1 MRRLFAFAPAA
12 RAALRAALRPAGGCV
27 VLVTCGRTEVYSAA
41 PRARLESAVLAAAGL
56 PCPPAETPCAPS
68 AGQGAPFAPAGGA
81 FPFCFYEGAAAEEHL
96 FALAAGLRSM
106 LAGEDEIL
114 GQVRAAYEESR
125 AAKDA
130 AGLGAPFQ
138 AAIACGKRVRAETAI
153 SSLACSVATLAAAEV
168 AAFGA
173 ERVFMIGATGKIG
186 GAVLKNLLSAG
197 VLVTATARSHDF
209 SAQAEGVL
217 SVPYAERYACLRQ
230 ADCVVCC
237 TASPHL
243 VLGLDGLKAAFAD
256 GKPRLLIDLAVPPD
270 IDPRAGGLA
279 GVRLID
285 IDGFRAAA
293 AENNQKKR
301 EAAVRAAAL
310 AEECLLDYRAGE
322 ACRRL
327 ADRLA
332 AHPDRE
338 ALYRLRKCD
347 PAAFLRAAEEYFK

>member
-1 MRRLFAFAPAA
+1 MQCFYLDHERAGIAVREKYAFSAGV
-12 RAALRAALRPAGGCV
+12 RAALCAALAAGGCV
-27 VLVTCGRTEVYSAA
+27 PLVTCNRTELYFGGCAEQARRALSAFCD
-41 PRARLESAVLAAAGL
+41 S
-56 PCPPAETPCAPS
+56 
-68 AGQGAPFAPAGGA
+68 APFTLCG
-81 FPFCFYEGAAAEEHL
+81 EGAERRL
-96 FALAAGLRSM
+96 FLLAAGLLSM
-106 LAGEDEIL
+106 LVGEDEVL
-114 GQVRAAYEESR
+114 GQLRDSYEFAR
-125 AAKDA
+125 LRGATAGLDA
-130 AGLGAPFQ
+130 AFQ
-138 AAIACGKRVRAETAI
+138 AALSCGKRVRAETGI
-153 SSLACSVATLAAAEV
+153 SSFACSVATLAANAV
-168 AAFGA
+168 FSFGA
-173 ERVFMIGATGKIG
+173 KHVLMVGATGKIG

-270 IDPRAGGLA
+270 IDPRAAELP

>member
-1 MRRLFAFAPAA
+1 MQCFYLDHERAGIAVREKYAFPAGV
-12 RAALRAALRPAGGCV
+12 RAALCAALSAGGCV
-27 VLVTCGRTEVYSAA
+27 PLVTCNRTELY
-41 PRARLESAVLAAAGL
+41 
-56 PCPPAETPCAPS
+56 
-68 AGQGAPFAPAGGA
+68 FGG
-81 FPFCFYEGAAAEEHL
+81 AAEEARRALSAFCDPSPFTLCSGEEAERRL
-96 FALAAGLRSM
+96 FLLAAGLLSM
-106 LAGEDEIL
+106 LVGEDEVL
-114 GQVRAAYEESR
+114 GQLRDSYEFAR
-125 AAKDA
+125 LRGATAGLDA
-130 AGLGAPFQ
+130 AFQ
-138 AAIACGKRVRAETAI
+138 AALSCGKRVRAETGI
-153 SSLACSVATLAAAEV
+153 SSFACSVATLAANAV
-168 AAFGA
+168 LSFGA
-173 ERVFMIGATGKIG
+173 KQVLMVGATGKIG

-217 SVPYAERYACLRQ
+217 SVPYAERYARLRQ

-237 TASPHL
+237 TSSPHL
-243 VLGLDGLKAAFAD
+243 VLGLEGLKAAFAD

-270 IDPRAGGLA
+270 IDPRAADLA

-332 AHPDRE
+332 AHPDKE

-347 PAAFLRAAEEYFK
+347 PAAFLRAADAYFK

>member
-1 MRRLFAFAPAA
+1 MTKTSLGPA
-12 RAALRAALRPAGGCV
+12 
-27 VLVTCGRTEVYSAA
+27 
-41 PRARLESAVLAAAGL
+41 
-56 PCPPAETPCAPS
+56 
-68 AGQGAPFAPAGGA
+68 
-81 FPFCFYEGAAAEEHL
+81 
-96 FALAAGLRSM
+96 
-106 LAGEDEIL
+106 I
-114 GQVRAAYEESR
+114 
-125 AAKDA
+125 
-130 AGLGAPFQ
+130 
-138 AAIACGKRVRAETAI
+138 I
-153 SSLACSVATLAAAEV
+153 S
-168 AAFGA
+168 
-173 ERVFMIGATGKIG
+173 
-186 GAVLKNLLSAG
+186 
-197 VLVTATARSHDF
+197 TATSPNTCFLARVTNTLPGPAIKSTR
-209 SAQAEGVL
+209 GML
-217 SVPYAERYACLRQ
+217 SVPYAERYARLGQ

-243 VLGLDGLKAAFAD
+243 VLGLEGLKAAFAD

-270 IDPRAGGLA
+270 IDPRAANIA

-347 PAAFLRAAEEYFK
+347 PAAFLRAAEAYFK

>member
-1 MRRLFAFAPAA
+1 MQCFYLDHERAGIAVREKYAFSAGV
-12 RAALRAALRPAGGCV
+12 RAALCAALAAGGCV
-27 VLVTCGRTEVYSAA
+27 PLVTCNRTELYFGGCAEQARRALSAF
-41 PRARLESAVLAAAGL
+41 
-56 PCPPAETPCAPS
+56 CDPS
-68 AGQGAPFAPAGGA
+68 PFTLCG
-81 FPFCFYEGAAAEEHL
+81 EGAERRL
-96 FALAAGLRSM
+96 FLLAAGLLSM
-106 LAGEDEIL
+106 LVGEDEVL
-114 GQVRAAYEESR
+114 GQLRDSYEFAR
-125 AAKDA
+125 LRGATAGLDA
-130 AGLGAPFQ
+130 AFQ
-138 AAIACGKRVRAETAI
+138 AALSCGKRVRAETGI
-153 SSLACSVATLAAAEV
+153 SSFACSVATLAANSV
-168 AAFGA
+168 FSFGA
-173 ERVFMIGATGKIG
+173 KQVLMVGATGKIG

-230 ADCVVCC
+230 VDCVVCC
-237 TASPHL
+237 TSSPHL
-243 VLGLDGLKAAFAD
+243 VLGLEGLKAAFAD

-270 IDPRAGGLA
+270 IDPRAAELP

>member
-1 MRRLFAFAPAA
+1 MQCFYLDHERAGIAVREKYAFSAGV
-12 RAALRAALRPAGGCV
+12 RAALCAALAAGGCV
-27 VLVTCGRTEVYSAA
+27 PLVTCNRTELYFGGCAEQARRALSAFCD
-41 PRARLESAVLAAAGL
+41 P
-56 PCPPAETPCAPS
+56 
-68 AGQGAPFAPAGGA
+68 APFTLCG
-81 FPFCFYEGAAAEEHL
+81 EGAERRL
-96 FALAAGLRSM
+96 FLLAAGLLSM
-106 LAGEDEIL
+106 LVGEDEVL
-114 GQVRAAYEESR
+114 GQLRDSYEFAR
-125 AAKDA
+125 LRGATAGLDA
-130 AGLGAPFQ
+130 AFQ
-138 AAIACGKRVRAETAI
+138 AALSCGKRVRAETGI
-153 SSLACSVATLAAAEV
+153 SSFACSVATLAANAV
-168 AAFGA
+168 FSFGA
-173 ERVFMIGATGKIG
+173 KQVLMVGATGKIG

-217 SVPYAERYACLRQ
+217 SVPYAERYARLRQ

-270 IDPRAGGLA
+270 IDPRAAELP

-310 AEECLLDYRAGE
+310 AEEWLLDYRAGE

>member
-1 MRRLFAFAPAA
+1 MQCFYLDHERAGIAVREKYAFPAGV
-12 RAALRAALRPAGGCV
+12 RAALCAALAAGGCV
-27 VLVTCGRTEVYSAA
+27 PLVTCNRTELY
-41 PRARLESAVLAAAGL
+41 
-56 PCPPAETPCAPS
+56 
-68 AGQGAPFAPAGGA
+68 FGG
-81 FPFCFYEGAAAEEHL
+81 AAEEARRALSAFCDPAPFTLCGEGAERRL
-96 FALAAGLRSM
+96 FLLAAGLLSM
-106 LAGEDEIL
+106 LVGEDEVL
-114 GQVRAAYEESR
+114 GQLRDSYEFAR
-125 AAKDA
+125 LRGATAGLDA
-130 AGLGAPFQ
+130 AFQ
-138 AAIACGKRVRAETAI
+138 AALSCGKRVRAETGI
-153 SSLACSVATLAAAEV
+153 SSFACSVATLAANAV
-168 AAFGA
+168 FSFGA
-173 ERVFMIGATGKIG
+173 KQVLMVGATGKIG

-270 IDPRAGGLA
+270 IDPRAAELP

>member
-1 MRRLFAFAPAA
+1 MQCFYLDHERAGIAVREKYAFSAGV
-12 RAALRAALRPAGGCV
+12 RAALCAALAAGGCV
-27 VLVTCGRTEVYSAA
+27 PLVTCNRTELYFGGAAEQARRALSAFCD
-41 PRARLESAVLAAAGL
+41 P
-56 PCPPAETPCAPS
+56 
-68 AGQGAPFAPAGGA
+68 APFTLCGG
-81 FPFCFYEGAAAEEHL
+81 EEAERRL
-96 FALAAGLRSM
+96 FLLAAGLLSM
-106 LAGEDEIL
+106 LVGEDEVL
-114 GQVRAAYEESR
+114 GQLRDSYEFAR
-125 AAKDA
+125 LRGATAGLDA
-130 AGLGAPFQ
+130 AFQ
-138 AAIACGKRVRAETAI
+138 AALSCGKRVRAETGI
-153 SSLACSVATLAAAEV
+153 SSFACSVATLAANAV
-168 AAFGA
+168 FAFGA
-173 ERVFMIGATGKIG
+173 KQVLMVGATGKIG

-270 IDPRAGGLA
+270 IDPRAAELP

>member
-1 MRRLFAFAPAA
+1 M
-12 RAALRAALRPAGGCV
+12 
-27 VLVTCGRTEVYSAA
+27 LV
-41 PRARLESAVLAAAGL
+41 
-56 PCPPAETPCAPS
+56 
-68 AGQGAPFAPAGGA
+68 
-81 FPFCFYEGAAAEEHL
+81 
-96 FALAAGLRSM
+96 
-106 LAGEDEIL
+106 GEDEVL
-114 GQVRAAYEESR
+114 GQLRDSYEFAR
-125 AAKDA
+125 LRGATAGLDA
-130 AGLGAPFQ
+130 AFQ
-138 AAIACGKRVRAETAI
+138 AALSCGKRVRAETGI
-153 SSLACSVATLAAAEV
+153 SSFACSVATLAANAV
-168 AAFGA
+168 FAFGA
-173 ERVFMIGATGKIG
+173 KQVLMVGATGKIG

-237 TASPHL
+237 TSSPHL

-256 GKPRLLIDLAVPPD
+256 GKPHLLIDLAVPPD
-270 IDPRAGGLA
+270 IDPRAANLA

>member
-1 MRRLFAFAPAA
+1 MQCFYLDHERAGIAVREKYAFSAGV
-12 RAALRAALRPAGGCV
+12 RAALCAALSAGGCV
-27 VLVTCGRTEVYSAA
+27 PLVTCNRTELY
-41 PRARLESAVLAAAGL
+41 
-56 PCPPAETPCAPS
+56 
-68 AGQGAPFAPAGGA
+68 FGG
-81 FPFCFYEGAAAEEHL
+81 AAEEARRALSAFCDPSPFTLCGGEGAERRL
-96 FALAAGLRSM
+96 FLLAAGLLSM
-106 LAGEDEIL
+106 LVGEDEVL
-114 GQVRAAYEESR
+114 GQLRDSYEFAR
-125 AAKDA
+125 LRGATAGLDA
-130 AGLGAPFQ
+130 AFQ
-138 AAIACGKRVRAETAI
+138 AALSCGKRVRAETGI
-153 SSLACSVATLAAAEV
+153 SSFACSVATLAANA
-168 AAFGA
+168 
-173 ERVFMIGATGKIG
+173 VFSFRAKQVLMVGATGKIG

-270 IDPRAGGLA
+270 IDPRAAELP

-310 AEECLLDYRAGE
+310 AEECLLDYRAGD

>member
-1 MRRLFAFAPAA
+1 MQCFYLDHERAGIAVREKYAFSAGV
-12 RAALRAALRPAGGCV
+12 RAALCAALAAGGCV
-27 VLVTCGRTEVYSAA
+27 PLVTCNRTELY
-41 PRARLESAVLAAAGL
+41 
-56 PCPPAETPCAPS
+56 
-68 AGQGAPFAPAGGA
+68 FGG
-81 FPFCFYEGAAAEEHL
+81 AAEEARRALSAFCDPAPFTLCGEGAERRL
-96 FALAAGLRSM
+96 FLLAAGLLSM
-106 LAGEDEIL
+106 LVGEDEVL
-114 GQVRAAYEESR
+114 GQLRDSYEFAR
-125 AAKDA
+125 LRGATAGLDA
-130 AGLGAPFQ
+130 AFQ
-138 AAIACGKRVRAETAI
+138 AALSCGKRVRAETGI
-153 SSLACSVATLAAAEV
+153 SSFACSVATLAANAV
-168 AAFGA
+168 FSFGA
-173 ERVFMIGATGKIG
+173 KQVLMVGATGKIG

-270 IDPRAGGLA
+270 IDPRAAELP

>member
-1 MRRLFAFAPAA
+1 MQCFYLDHERAGIAVREKYAFSAGV
-12 RAALRAALRPAGGCV
+12 RAALCAALAAGGCV
-27 VLVTCGRTEVYSAA
+27 PLVTCNRTELYFGGCAEQARRALSAFCD
-41 PRARLESAVLAAAGL
+41 P
-56 PCPPAETPCAPS
+56 
-68 AGQGAPFAPAGGA
+68 APFTLCG
-81 FPFCFYEGAAAEEHL
+81 EGAERRL
-96 FALAAGLRSM
+96 FLLAAGLLSM
-106 LAGEDEIL
+106 LVGEDEVL
-114 GQVRAAYEESR
+114 GQLRDSYEFAR
-125 AAKDA
+125 LRGATAGLDA
-130 AGLGAPFQ
+130 AFQ
-138 AAIACGKRVRAETAI
+138 AALSCGKRVRAETGI
-153 SSLACSVATLAAAEV
+153 SSFACSVATLAANAV
-168 AAFGA
+168 FSFGA
-173 ERVFMIGATGKIG
+173 KHVLMVGATGKIG

-270 IDPRAGGLA
+270 IDPRAAELP

>member
-1 MRRLFAFAPAA
+1 MQCFYLDHERAGVAVREKYAFPAGV
-12 RAALRAALRPAGGCV
+12 RAALCAALAAGGCV
-27 VLVTCGRTEVYSAA
+27 PLVTCNRTELYFGGCAEQARRALSAFCD
-41 PRARLESAVLAAAGL
+41 P
-56 PCPPAETPCAPS
+56 
-68 AGQGAPFAPAGGA
+68 APFTLCGG
-81 FPFCFYEGAAAEEHL
+81 EEAERRL
-96 FALAAGLRSM
+96 FLLAAGLLSM
-106 LAGEDEIL
+106 LVGEDEVL
-114 GQVRAAYEESR
+114 GQLRDSYEFAR
-125 AAKDA
+125 LRGATAGLDA
-130 AGLGAPFQ
+130 AFQ
-138 AAIACGKRVRAETAI
+138 AALSCGKRVRAETGI
-153 SSLACSVATLAAAEV
+153 SSFACSVATLAANAV
-168 AAFGA
+168 FSFGA
-173 ERVFMIGATGKIG
+173 KQVLMVGATGKIG

-217 SVPYAERYACLRQ
+217 SVPYAERYARLRQ

-237 TASPHL
+237 TSSPHL

-270 IDPRAGGLA
+270 IDPRAAELP

>member
-1 MRRLFAFAPAA
+1 MQCFYLDHERAGIAVREKYAFPAGV
-12 RAALRAALRPAGGCV
+12 RAALCAALSAGGCV
-27 VLVTCGRTEVYSAA
+27 PLVTCNRTELYFGGSAEQA
-41 PRARLESAVLAAAGL
+41 RRALSAFCD
-56 PCPPAETPCAPS
+56 P
-68 AGQGAPFAPAGGA
+68 APFTLCGG
-81 FPFCFYEGAAAEEHL
+81 EGAERRL
-96 FALAAGLRSM
+96 FLLAAGLLSM
-106 LAGEDEIL
+106 LVGEDEVL
-114 GQVRAAYEESR
+114 GQLRDSYEFAR
-125 AAKDA
+125 LRGATAGLDA
-130 AGLGAPFQ
+130 AFQ
-138 AAIACGKRVRAETAI
+138 AALSCGKRVRAETGI
-153 SSLACSVATLAAAEV
+153 SSFACSVATLAANAV
-168 AAFGA
+168 FSFGA
-173 ERVFMIGATGKIG
+173 KQVLMVGATGKIG

-209 SAQAEGVL
+209 TAQAEGVL
-217 SVPYAERYACLRQ
+217 SVPYAERYACLGQ

-243 VLGLDGLKAAFAD
+243 VLGLEGLKAAFAD

-270 IDPRAGGLA
+270 IDPRAAGLP

-347 PAAFLRAAEEYFK
+347 PAAFLRAAEAYFK

>member
-1 MRRLFAFAPAA
+1 MQCFYLDHERAGIAVREKYAFSAGV
-12 RAALRAALRPAGGCV
+12 RAALCAALSAGGCV
-27 VLVTCGRTEVYSAA
+27 PLVTCNRTELY
-41 PRARLESAVLAAAGL
+41 
-56 PCPPAETPCAPS
+56 
-68 AGQGAPFAPAGGA
+68 FGG
-81 FPFCFYEGAAAEEHL
+81 AAEEARRALSAFCDPAPFTLCGGEEAERRL
-96 FALAAGLRSM
+96 FLLAAGLLSM
-106 LAGEDEIL
+106 LVGEDEVL
-114 GQVRAAYEESR
+114 GQLRDSYEFAR
-125 AAKDA
+125 LRGATAGLDA
-130 AGLGAPFQ
+130 AFQ
-138 AAIACGKRVRAETAI
+138 AALSCGKRVRAETGI
-153 SSLACSVATLAAAEV
+153 SSFACSVATLAANAV
-168 AAFGA
+168 FAFGA
-173 ERVFMIGATGKIG
+173 KQVLMVGATGKIG

-209 SAQAEGVL
+209 SARAEGVL

-270 IDPRAGGLA
+270 IDPRAAELP

>member
-1 MRRLFAFAPAA
+1 MQCFYLDHERAGIAVREKYAFPAGV
-12 RAALRAALRPAGGCV
+12 RAALCAALAAGGCV
-27 VLVTCGRTEVYSAA
+27 PLVTCNRTELYFGGCAEQARRALSAFCD
-41 PRARLESAVLAAAGL
+41 P
-56 PCPPAETPCAPS
+56 
-68 AGQGAPFAPAGGA
+68 APFTLCGG
-81 FPFCFYEGAAAEEHL
+81 EEAERRL
-96 FALAAGLRSM
+96 FLLAAGLLSM
-106 LAGEDEIL
+106 LVGEDEVL
-114 GQVRAAYEESR
+114 GQLRDSYEFAR
-125 AAKDA
+125 LRGATAGLDA
-130 AGLGAPFQ
+130 AFQ
-138 AAIACGKRVRAETAI
+138 AALSCGKRVRAETGI
-153 SSLACSVATLAAAEV
+153 SSFACSVATLAANAV
-168 AAFGA
+168 FSFGA
-173 ERVFMIGATGKIG
+173 KQVLMVGATGKIG

-270 IDPRAGGLA
+270 IDPRAANLA

>member
-1 MRRLFAFAPAA
+1 MQCFYLDHERAGIAVREKYAFSAGV
-12 RAALRAALRPAGGCV
+12 RAALCAALAAGGCV
-27 VLVTCGRTEVYSAA
+27 PLVTCNRTELY
-41 PRARLESAVLAAAGL
+41 
-56 PCPPAETPCAPS
+56 
-68 AGQGAPFAPAGGA
+68 FGG
-81 FPFCFYEGAAAEEHL
+81 AAEEARRALSAFCDPAPFTLCGGEEAERRL
-96 FALAAGLRSM
+96 FLLAAGLLSM
-106 LAGEDEIL
+106 LVGEDEVL
-114 GQVRAAYEESR
+114 GQLRDSYEFAR
-125 AAKDA
+125 LRGATAGLDA
-130 AGLGAPFQ
+130 AFQ
-138 AAIACGKRVRAETAI
+138 AALSCGKRVRAETGI
-153 SSLACSVATLAAAEV
+153 SSFACSVATLAANAV
-168 AAFGA
+168 FSFGA
-173 ERVFMIGATGKIG
+173 KHVLMVGATGKIG

-217 SVPYAERYACLRQ
+217 SVPYAERYARLRQ

-270 IDPRAGGLA
+270 IDPRAANLA

>member
-1 MRRLFAFAPAA
+1 MQCFYLDHERAGIAVREKYAFSAGV
-12 RAALRAALRPAGGCV
+12 RAALCAALSAGGCV
-27 VLVTCGRTEVYSAA
+27 PLVTCNRTELY
-41 PRARLESAVLAAAGL
+41 
-56 PCPPAETPCAPS
+56 
-68 AGQGAPFAPAGGA
+68 FGG
-81 FPFCFYEGAAAEEHL
+81 AAEEARRALSAFCDPAPFTLCGEGAERRL
-96 FALAAGLRSM
+96 FLLAAGLLSM
-106 LAGEDEIL
+106 LVGEDEVL
-114 GQVRAAYEESR
+114 GQLRDSYEFAR
-125 AAKDA
+125 LRGATAGLDA
-130 AGLGAPFQ
+130 AFQ
-138 AAIACGKRVRAETAI
+138 AALSCGKRVRAETGI
-153 SSLACSVATLAAAEV
+153 SSFACSVATLAANAV
-168 AAFGA
+168 FSFGA
-173 ERVFMIGATGKIG
+173 KQVLMVGATGKIG

-270 IDPRAGGLA
+270 IDPRAAELP

>member
-1 MRRLFAFAPAA
+1 MQCFYLDHERAGIAVREKYAFSAGV
-12 RAALRAALRPAGGCV
+12 RAALCAALSAGGCV
-27 VLVTCGRTEVYSAA
+27 PLVTCNRTELY
-41 PRARLESAVLAAAGL
+41 
-56 PCPPAETPCAPS
+56 
-68 AGQGAPFAPAGGA
+68 FGG
-81 FPFCFYEGAAAEEHL
+81 AAEEARRALSAFCDPAPFTLCGGEEAERRL
-96 FALAAGLRSM
+96 FLLAAGLLSM
-106 LAGEDEIL
+106 LVGEDEVL
-114 GQVRAAYEESR
+114 GQLRDSYEFAR
-125 AAKDA
+125 LRGATAGLDA
-130 AGLGAPFQ
+130 AFQ
-138 AAIACGKRVRAETAI
+138 AALSCGKRVRAETGI
-153 SSLACSVATLAAAEV
+153 SSFACSVATLAANAV
-168 AAFGA
+168 FSFGA
-173 ERVFMIGATGKIG
+173 KQALMVGATGKIG

-270 IDPRAGGLA
+270 IDPRAAELP

>member
-1 MRRLFAFAPAA
+1 MQCFYLDHERAGIAVREKYAFSAGV
-12 RAALRAALRPAGGCV
+12 RAALCAALAAGGCV
-27 VLVTCGRTEVYSAA
+27 PLVTCNRTELYFGGCAEQARRALSAFCD
-41 PRARLESAVLAAAGL
+41 P
-56 PCPPAETPCAPS
+56 
-68 AGQGAPFAPAGGA
+68 APFTLCGG
-81 FPFCFYEGAAAEEHL
+81 EEAERRL
-96 FALAAGLRSM
+96 FLLAAGLLSM
-106 LAGEDEIL
+106 LVGEDEVL
-114 GQVRAAYEESR
+114 GQLRDSYEFAR
-125 AAKDA
+125 LRGATAGLDA
-130 AGLGAPFQ
+130 AFQ
-138 AAIACGKRVRAETAI
+138 AALSCGKRVRAETGI
-153 SSLACSVATLAAAEV
+153 SSFACSVATLAANAV
-168 AAFGA
+168 FSFGA
-173 ERVFMIGATGKIG
+173 KQVLMVGATGKIG

-270 IDPRAGGLA
+270 IDPRAAELP

>member
-1 MRRLFAFAPAA
+1 MQCFYLDHERAGVAVREKYAFPAGV
-12 RAALRAALRPAGGCV
+12 RAALCAALSAGGCV
-27 VLVTCGRTEVYSAA
+27 PLVTCNRTELYFGGCAEQARRALSAFCD
-41 PRARLESAVLAAAGL
+41 P
-56 PCPPAETPCAPS
+56 
-68 AGQGAPFAPAGGA
+68 APFTLCG
-81 FPFCFYEGAAAEEHL
+81 EGAERRL
-96 FALAAGLRSM
+96 FLLAAGLLSM
-106 LAGEDEIL
+106 LVGEDEVL
-114 GQVRAAYEESR
+114 GQLRDSYEFAR
-125 AAKDA
+125 LRGATAGLDA
-130 AGLGAPFQ
+130 AFQ
-138 AAIACGKRVRAETAI
+138 AALSCGKRVRAETGI
-153 SSLACSVATLAAAEV
+153 SSFACSVATLAANAV
-168 AAFGA
+168 FSFGA
-173 ERVFMIGATGKIG
+173 KQVLMVGATGKIG

-217 SVPYAERYACLRQ
+217 SVPYAERYARLRQ

-270 IDPRAGGLA
+270 IDPRAAELP

>member
-1 MRRLFAFAPAA
+1 MQCFYLDHERAGIAVREKYAFSAGV
-12 RAALRAALRPAGGCV
+12 RAALCAALAAGGCV
-27 VLVTCGRTEVYSAA
+27 PLVTCNRTELYFGGCAEQARRALSAFCD
-41 PRARLESAVLAAAGL
+41 P
-56 PCPPAETPCAPS
+56 
-68 AGQGAPFAPAGGA
+68 APFTLCG
-81 FPFCFYEGAAAEEHL
+81 EGAERRL
-96 FALAAGLRSM
+96 FLLAAGLLSM
-106 LAGEDEIL
+106 LVGEDEVL
-114 GQVRAAYEESR
+114 GQLRDSYEFAR
-125 AAKDA
+125 LRGATAGLDA
-130 AGLGAPFQ
+130 AFQ
-138 AAIACGKRVRAETAI
+138 AALSCGKRVRAETGI
-153 SSLACSVATLAAAEV
+153 SSFACSVATLAANAV
-168 AAFGA
+168 FSFGA
-173 ERVFMIGATGKIG
+173 KQVLMVGATGKIG

-217 SVPYAERYACLRQ
+217 SVPYAERYARLRQ

-270 IDPRAGGLA
+270 IDPRAANLA

>member
-1 MRRLFAFAPAA
+1 MQCFYLDHERAGIAVREKYAFSAGV
-12 RAALRAALRPAGGCV
+12 RAALCAALAAGGCV
-27 VLVTCGRTEVYSAA
+27 PLVTCNRTELY
-41 PRARLESAVLAAAGL
+41 
-56 PCPPAETPCAPS
+56 
-68 AGQGAPFAPAGGA
+68 FGG
-81 FPFCFYEGAAAEEHL
+81 AAEEARRALSAFCDPAPFTLCGEGAERRL
-96 FALAAGLRSM
+96 FLLAAGLLSM
-106 LAGEDEIL
+106 LVGEDEVL
-114 GQVRAAYEESR
+114 GQLRDSYEFAR
-125 AAKDA
+125 LRGATAGLDA
-130 AGLGAPFQ
+130 AFQ
-138 AAIACGKRVRAETAI
+138 AALSCGKRVRAETGI
-153 SSLACSVATLAAAEV
+153 SSFACSVATLAANAV
-168 AAFGA
+168 FSFGA
-173 ERVFMIGATGKIG
+173 KQVLMVGATGKIG

-243 VLGLDGLKAAFAD
+243 VLGLEGLKAAFAD

-270 IDPRAGGLA
+270 IDPRAGDLP

>member
-1 MRRLFAFAPAA
+1 MQCFYLDHERAGIAVREKYAFSAGV
-12 RAALRAALRPAGGCV
+12 RAALCAALAAGGCV
-27 VLVTCGRTEVYSAA
+27 PLVTCNRTELYFGGCAEQARRALSAF
-41 PRARLESAVLAAAGL
+41 
-56 PCPPAETPCAPS
+56 CDPS
-68 AGQGAPFAPAGGA
+68 PFTLCGG
-81 FPFCFYEGAAAEEHL
+81 EGAERRL
-96 FALAAGLRSM
+96 FLLAAGLLSM
-106 LAGEDEIL
+106 LVGEDEVL
-114 GQVRAAYEESR
+114 GQLRDSYEFAR
-125 AAKDA
+125 LRGATAGLDA
-130 AGLGAPFQ
+130 AFQ
-138 AAIACGKRVRAETAI
+138 AALSCGKRVRAETGI
-153 SSLACSVATLAAAEV
+153 SSFACSVATLAANAV
-168 AAFGA
+168 FSFGA
-173 ERVFMIGATGKIG
+173 KQVLMVGATGKIG

-217 SVPYAERYACLRQ
+217 SVPYAERYARLRQ

-270 IDPRAGGLA
+270 IDPRAAELP

>member
-1 MRRLFAFAPAA
+1 MQCFYLDHERAGIAVREKYAFPAGV
-12 RAALRAALRPAGGCV
+12 RAALCAALSAGGCV
-27 VLVTCGRTEVYSAA
+27 PLVTCNRTELYFGGCAEQARRALSAFCD
-41 PRARLESAVLAAAGL
+41 P
-56 PCPPAETPCAPS
+56 
-68 AGQGAPFAPAGGA
+68 APFTLCG
-81 FPFCFYEGAAAEEHL
+81 EGAERRL
-96 FALAAGLRSM
+96 FLLAAGLLSM
-106 LAGEDEIL
+106 LVGEDEVL
-114 GQVRAAYEESR
+114 GQLRDSYEFAR
-125 AAKDA
+125 LRGATAGLDA
-130 AGLGAPFQ
+130 AFQ
-138 AAIACGKRVRAETAI
+138 AALSCGKRVRAETGI
-153 SSLACSVATLAAAEV
+153 SSFACSVATLAANAV
-168 AAFGA
+168 FSFGA
-173 ERVFMIGATGKIG
+173 KQVLMVGATGKIG

-270 IDPRAGGLA
+270 IDPRAANLA

-347 PAAFLRAAEEYFK
+347 PAAFLRVAEEYFK

>member
-1 MRRLFAFAPAA
+1 MQCFYLDHERAGIAVREKYAFSAGV
-12 RAALRAALRPAGGCV
+12 RAALCAALAAGGCV
-27 VLVTCGRTEVYSAA
+27 PLVTCNRTELY
-41 PRARLESAVLAAAGL
+41 
-56 PCPPAETPCAPS
+56 
-68 AGQGAPFAPAGGA
+68 FGG
-81 FPFCFYEGAAAEEHL
+81 AAEEARRALSAFCDPAPFTLCGEGAERRL
-96 FALAAGLRSM
+96 FLLAAGLLSM
-106 LAGEDEIL
+106 LVGEDEVL
-114 GQVRAAYEESR
+114 GQLRDSYEFAR
-125 AAKDA
+125 LRGATAGLDA
-130 AGLGAPFQ
+130 AFQ
-138 AAIACGKRVRAETAI
+138 AALSCGKRVRAETGI
-153 SSLACSVATLAAAEV
+153 SSFACSVATLAANAV
-168 AAFGA
+168 FSFGA
-173 ERVFMIGATGKIG
+173 KQVLMVGATGKIG

-237 TASPHL
+237 TSSPHL

-270 IDPRAGGLA
+270 IDPRAADLA

>member
-1 MRRLFAFAPAA
+1 MQCFYLDHERAGIAVREKYAFSAGV
-12 RAALRAALRPAGGCV
+12 RAALCAALAAGGCV
-27 VLVTCGRTEVYSAA
+27 PLVTCNRTELY
-41 PRARLESAVLAAAGL
+41 
-56 PCPPAETPCAPS
+56 
-68 AGQGAPFAPAGGA
+68 FGG
-81 FPFCFYEGAAAEEHL
+81 AAEEARRALSAFCDPAPFTLCGEGAERRL
-96 FALAAGLRSM
+96 FFLAAGLLSM
-106 LAGEDEIL
+106 LVGEDEVL
-114 GQVRAAYEESR
+114 GQLRDSYEFAR
-125 AAKDA
+125 LRGATAGLDA
-130 AGLGAPFQ
+130 AFQ
-138 AAIACGKRVRAETAI
+138 AALSCGKRVRAETGI
-153 SSLACSVATLAAAEV
+153 SSFACSVATLAANAV
-168 AAFGA
+168 FSFGA
-173 ERVFMIGATGKIG
+173 KQVLMVGATGKIG

-209 SAQAEGVL
+209 SAQAEGVF

-270 IDPRAGGLA
+270 IDPRAADLA

-338 ALYRLRKCD
+338 ALYRLRKRD

>member
-1 MRRLFAFAPAA
+1 MQCFYLDHERAGVAVREKYAFSAGV
-12 RAALRAALRPAGGCV
+12 RAALCAALSAGGCV
-27 VLVTCGRTEVYSAA
+27 PLVTCNRTELY
-41 PRARLESAVLAAAGL
+41 
-56 PCPPAETPCAPS
+56 
-68 AGQGAPFAPAGGA
+68 FGG
-81 FPFCFYEGAAAEEHL
+81 AAEEARRALSAFCDPAPFTLCGGEEAERRL
-96 FALAAGLRSM
+96 FLLAAGLLSM
-106 LAGEDEIL
+106 LVGEDEVL
-114 GQVRAAYEESR
+114 GQLRDSYEFAR
-125 AAKDA
+125 LRGATAGLDA
-130 AGLGAPFQ
+130 AFQ
-138 AAIACGKRVRAETAI
+138 AALSCGKRVRAETGI
-153 SSLACSVATLAAAEV
+153 SSFACSVATLAANAV
-168 AAFGA
+168 FSFGA
-173 ERVFMIGATGKIG
+173 KQVLMVGATGKIG

-270 IDPRAGGLA
+270 IDPRAAELP

-347 PAAFLRAAEEYFK
+347 PAAFLRVAEEYFK

>member
-1 MRRLFAFAPAA
+1 M
-12 RAALRAALRPAGGCV
+12 V
-27 VLVTCGRTEVYSAA
+27 
-41 PRARLESAVLAAAGL
+41 
-56 PCPPAETPCAPS
+56 
-68 AGQGAPFAPAGGA
+68 
-81 FPFCFYEGAAAEEHL
+81 
-96 FALAAGLRSM
+96 
-106 LAGEDEIL
+106 
-114 GQVRAAYEESR
+114 
-125 AAKDA
+125 
-130 AGLGAPFQ
+130 
-138 AAIACGKRVRAETAI
+138 
-153 SSLACSVATLAAAEV
+153 
-168 AAFGA
+168 
-173 ERVFMIGATGKIG
+173 GATGKIG

-243 VLGLDGLKAAFAD
+243 VLGLEGLKAAFAD

-270 IDPRAGGLA
+270 IDPRAGDLA

>member
-1 MRRLFAFAPAA
+1 MQCFYLDHERAGIAVREKYAFSAGV
-12 RAALRAALRPAGGCV
+12 RAALCAALSAGGCV
-27 VLVTCGRTEVYSAA
+27 PLVTCNRTELYFGGCAEQARRALSAFCD
-41 PRARLESAVLAAAGL
+41 P
-56 PCPPAETPCAPS
+56 
-68 AGQGAPFAPAGGA
+68 APFTLCG
-81 FPFCFYEGAAAEEHL
+81 EGAERRL
-96 FALAAGLRSM
+96 FLLAAGLLSM
-106 LAGEDEIL
+106 LVGEDEVL
-114 GQVRAAYEESR
+114 GQLRDSYEFAR
-125 AAKDA
+125 LRGATAGLDA
-130 AGLGAPFQ
+130 AFQ
-138 AAIACGKRVRAETAI
+138 AALSCGKRVRAETGI
-153 SSLACSVATLAAAEV
+153 SSFACSVATLAANAV
-168 AAFGA
+168 FSFGA
-173 ERVFMIGATGKIG
+173 KQVLMVGATGKIG

-217 SVPYAERYACLRQ
+217 SVPYAERYARLRQ

-270 IDPRAGGLA
+270 IDPRAAELP